1 MTDKINEVLNDDSH
15 VSKSFVMSQFQR
27 CFAIKT
33 GINGFLDIARLTY
46 SELLGDFNGKFGFL
60 LHVRI
65 LTNYC
70 DKITSAIF
78 HFSEVVENLIKEYR
92 LPLVIRTLRSKGSV
106 LQMKLSNEK
115 KNFNLKDL
123 PPIFIQVQLHLPQC
137 CQYSNILLHDE
148 FC

>member
-1 MTDKINEVLNDDSH
+1 MADKIGEVLNDDSH

-46 SELLGDFNGKFGFL
+46 SELLGDFNGKFEPYDKQLFTIELNNMENFFL
-60 LHVRI
+60 NIRL
-65 LTNYC
+65 
-70 DKITSAIF
+70 
-78 HFSEVVENLIKEYR
+78 EVVENLIKEYR

-106 LQMKLSNEK
+106 LQMRLTNEN

-123 PPIFIQVQLHLPQC
+123 PPIFIQVCIRLHKML
-137 CQYSNILLHDE
+137 SMILNTRIY
-148 FC
+148 